1 MVALGLVLLVLAA
14 LLTLGIVFSNTDP
27 ANAAAFGVTLSNVS
41 LGGLFLVGVVT
52 GAVAML
58 GLTLFLGGGI
68 RRRHKRVEAKRE
80 VRSVRGEAETL
91 AEENARLAAELE
103 QSRSAGSTGTAT
115 YPADEQVAPKRGVF
129 GR

>member
-41 LGGLFLVGVVT
+41 IGGLFLVGVIT

-58 GLTLFLGGGI
+58 GLTLWLGGSV
-68 RRRHKRVEAKRE
+68 RSRHKKVAARQ
-80 VRSVRGEAETL
+80 RGPQ
-91 AEENARLAAELE
+91 R
-103 QSRSAGSTGTAT
+103 
-115 YPADEQVAPKRGVF
+115 P
-129 GR
+129 